1 MRKNHNFDTNVFQR
15 SLNSFQ
21 TRNFNCALV
30 AKVTEAIFKT
40 SDCLFT
46 FISQNCLRMVDK
58 HAFYVFLLK
67 QRMSR
72 EFVVRSLEVGI
83 DDHKF

>member
-1 MRKNHNFDTNVFQR
+1 MRKNHDFDTNVFQR

-21 TRNFNCALV
+21 TRNFNCAPV

-67 QRMSR
+67 AENEQGICCSFIGSWHR
-72 EFVVRSLEVGI
+72 RS
-83 DDHKF
+83 